1 MCRMKGK
8 SADQC
13 QNYIRVLKLQTPETL
28 FVCGTN
34 AYKPRCRTYLI
45 TVSLPPS
52 SAPPHFPSAALF
64 AFPPPVCF
72 GPTRPAGQ
80 LLTKQWPLSG
90 WPARSR
96 LRAQIAQLAIK
107 D

>member
-52 SAPPHFPSAALF
+52 SAPPPFPIGRSVCLPAACLLWPHSAGRPAIDKTMAALWL
-64 AFPPPVCF
+64 A
-72 GPTRPAGQ
+72 GP
-80 LLTKQWPLSG
+80 K
-90 WPARSR
+90 
-96 LRAQIAQLAIK
+96 QIAGADCTISH
-107 D
+107 